1 MKDQILNVQI
11 HTRVSMRW
19 MRMVMVKIVMM
30 KIDAKASKIQVAIA
44 VDSLCEPPSKSLMDV
59 RFHGDVVSLYLQ
71 SLI

>member
-1 MKDQILNVQI
+1 
-11 HTRVSMRW
+11 